1 MEMTKNYSTLKIFL
15 KKQNVVFGCSY

>member
-1 MEMTKNYSTLKIFL
+1 MTKNYSTLKIFL